1 MIGRV
6 TIESCRVPLAQ
17 VFTSLLIVLV
27 LLTRSR
33 WSEIAP
39 VVATAFFAAGVFLAA
54 VAALGRAWCSIYIA
68 GYKGRVLVTEGPYS
82 VCRNPLYF
90 FSMLGGIGLGLTAK
104 SLTVPLVFLGGFG
117 LYYSLVIRREEQALR
132 QAFGRDYDDYARVT
146 PRFLPRL
153 SSLREPLDYVVHP
166 RIFREHLL
174 SAAWFVWL
182 IALVAV
188 VEALH
193 GALVLPNLLSLY

>member
-1 MIGRV
+1 MTGNV
-6 TIESCRVPLAQ
+6 TVERCRIPLAQ
-17 VFTSLLIVLV
+17 VFASLLIALV
-27 LLTRSR
+27 LFTRSR

-39 VVATAFFAAGVFLAA
+39 VVASAFFAAGVVLAA
-54 VAALGRAWCSIYIA
+54 VAALGRAWCSMYIA

-82 VCRNPLYF
+82 VCRNPLYL

-104 SLTVPLVFLGGFG
+104 SLTFPLVFLGGFG
-117 LYYSLVIRREEQALR
+117 LYYSLVIRREEQGLR
-132 QAFGRDYDDYARVT
+132 QAFGREYDDYARVT

-153 SSLREPLDYVVHP
+153 SSLREPRDYVVHP

-182 IALVAV
+182 IALVV
-188 VEALH
+188 LVEALH
-193 GALVLPNLLSLY
+193 GVLALPSLSALY

>member
-6 TIESCRVPLAQ
+6 TIERCRIPRAQ
-17 VFTSLLIVLV
+17 VFTSL
-27 LLTRSR
+27 R
-33 WSEIAP
+33 
-39 VVATAFFAAGVFLAA
+39 
-54 VAALGRAWCSIYIA
+54 
-68 GYKGRVLVTEGPYS
+68 PYS
-82 VCRNPLYF
+82 ACRNPLYL

-117 LYYSLVIRREEQALR
+117 LYYSLVIRREEQGLR
-132 QAFGRDYDDYARVT
+132 QAFGRDYDEYERAT

-153 SSLREPLDYVVHP
+153 SSLREPGDYVVHP

-193 GALVLPNLLSLY
+193 DAHVLPSLLALY